1 MSNANPNYTSLIM
14 VAVFFAIF
22 YFLLVRPQKK
32 REKEMKELRDSL
44 AVGDKIV
51 TIGGIKGK
59 IVKVSDNNVTIETG
73 TNKTEIVMEKW
84 GISNRI
90 SDDKK

>member
-44 AVGDKIV
+44 AAGDKIV

-59 IVKVSDNNVTIETG
+59 IVKVSDNNVTI
-73 TNKTEIVMEKW
+73 
-84 GISNRI
+84 
-90 SDDKK
+90 